1 LLFGREHL
9 TVLPE
14 SSGADR
20 SSAVDAGHVR
30 DFIYLRPLR
39 GNVSGV
45 TVSID
50 LHVHSDDSYDGH
62 EPIELILEHAAEIGL
77 DAVVITDHDVIGESK
92 RAAEIADEYGLIGIP
107 GVEVST
113 AHGHLLAIGVE
124 RMPPRRKPYAE
135 TVAWIHDHGGVAIV
149 PHPFQRSRHGVRQR
163 HIPVPAETESAAG
176 ARAGDDVAVGSDGAG
191 SDDGRDTVDEVDAVE
206 VFNAWLFTGYR
217 NRRARRF
224 AADHDYP
231 GVAASDAHHL
241 EYVGRAYTDVE
252 IADCG
257 SITAVT
263 ADDVLD
269 AIRDGTTSV
278 DGRRAPIRMAAKH
291 YVGAAGR
298 KAGYYAATGAAR
310 SAAAATRGAA
320 DLVSTVRVAIA
331 QGAHR
336 TARVL
341 SWVT

>member
-1 LLFGREHL
+1 MSR
-9 TVLPE
+9 
-14 SSGADR
+14 
-20 SSAVDAGHVR
+20 
-30 DFIYLRPLR
+30 
-39 GNVSGV
+39 V

-50 LHVHSDDSYDGH
+50 PHVHSDDSYDGH
-62 EPIELILEHAAEIGL
+62 EPVELILEHAAEIGL

-92 RAAEIADEYGLIGIP
+92 RAAAIAAEYGLIGIP

-124 RMPPRRKPYAE
+124 RMPPRRRPYDE
-135 TVAWIHDHGGVAIV
+135 TVAWIHEHGGVAIV
-149 PHPFQRSRHGVRQR
+149 PHPFQRSRHGVRER
-163 HIPVPAETESAAG
+163 NIPVPDSADRVGEATAESDGGGAAAEAAEAAG
-176 ARAGDDVAVGSDGAG
+176 VP
-191 SDDGRDTVDEVDAVE
+191 EVDAIE

-224 AADHDYP
+224 AAKYGYP
-231 GVAASDAHHL
+231 GIAASDAHHL
-241 EYVGRAYTDVE
+241 EYVGRAFTEVE
-252 IADCG
+252 IEG
-257 SITAVT
+257 RESSGAVT

-269 AIRDGTTSV
+269 AIRNGTTRV

-298 KAGYYAATGAAR
+298 KSGYYARTGAAR
-310 SAAAATRGAA
+310 STTAARRAVAEV
-320 DLVSTVRVAIA
+320 VSTLRVAVS

-336 TARVL
+336 AARVL

>member
-1 LLFGREHL
+1 MSR
-9 TVLPE
+9 
-14 SSGADR
+14 
-20 SSAVDAGHVR
+20 
-30 DFIYLRPLR
+30 
-39 GNVSGV
+39 V

-50 LHVHSDDSYDGH
+50 PHVHSDDSYDGH
-62 EPIELILEHAAEIGL
+62 EPVELILEHAAEIGL

-113 AHGHLLAIGVE
+113 AHGHLLAVGVE
-124 RMPPRRKPYAE
+124 RMPPRRRPYDE
-135 TVAWIHDHGGVAIV
+135 TVAWIHEHGGVAIV
-149 PHPFQRSRHGVRQR
+149 PHPFQRSRHGVRER
-163 HIPVPAETESAAG
+163 NIPVPNRE
-176 ARAGDDVAVGSDGAG
+176 DGAG
-191 SDDGRDTVDEVDAVE
+191 ESDASAERVGVEANGGVADVPEVDAVE

-224 AADHDYP
+224 AAEHGYP
-231 GVAASDAHHL
+231 GIAASDAHHL
-241 EYVGRAYTDVE
+241 EYVGRAFTEVE
-252 IADCG
+252 IEGRESVD
-257 SITAVT
+257 AVT

-269 AIRDGTTSV
+269 AIRNGTTRV

-298 KAGYYAATGAAR
+298 KSGYYARTGAVRSVTAAR
-310 SAAAATRGAA
+310 RGIAEV
-320 DLVSTVRVAIA
+320 VSTARVAVS

-336 TARVL
+336 AARVL

>member
-1 LLFGREHL
+1 MSR
-9 TVLPE
+9 
-14 SSGADR
+14 
-20 SSAVDAGHVR
+20 
-30 DFIYLRPLR
+30 
-39 GNVSGV
+39 V

-50 LHVHSDDSYDGH
+50 PHVHSDDSYDGH
-62 EPIELILEHAAEIGL
+62 EPVELILEHAAEIGL

-92 RAAEIADEYGLIGIP
+92 RAAEIADEFGLIGIP

-124 RMPPRRKPYAE
+124 RMPPRRRPYDE

-149 PHPFQRSRHGVRQR
+149 PHPFQRSRHGVRER
-163 HIPVPAETESAAG
+163 NIPVPGAEDGEAGANGASVDAAG
-176 ARAGDDVAVGSDGAG
+176 DGGSPVAPPIP
-191 SDDGRDTVDEVDAVE
+191 EVDAIE

-224 AADHDYP
+224 AAKYGYP

-241 EYVGRAYTDVE
+241 EYVGRAFTDVE
-252 IADCG
+252 VKGRESVD
-257 SITAVT
+257 AVT

-269 AIRDGTTSV
+269 AIRNGTTRV

-298 KAGYYAATGAAR
+298 KSGYYARTGAIR
-310 SAAAATRGAA
+310 SATAARRGVAEA
-320 DLVSTVRVAIA
+320 VSTARVAVS
-331 QGAHR
+331 QGTHR
-336 TARVL
+336 AARVL